1 MASVL
6 TTGPT
11 VLHLAYK
18 TEYFRSH
25 GWPEDWIATA
35 VELLCAD
42 WIKTYKVVAVPD
54 AVTSAQSTIT
64 DAVCIQALSVKIC
77 FVLR

>member
-1 MASVL
+1 MASIL
-6 TTGPT
+6 NTGPT

-25 GWPEDWIATA
+25 GWLEDWIAT
-35 VELLCAD
+35 VVKLLHAD

-54 AVTSAQSTIT
+54 AETSAQSTIT
-64 DAVCIQALSVKIC
+64 DAVCIQALVVKIY